1 MGGGAF
7 LSNPYPNLNVTP
19 CADGLWYWELQDLF
33 VRRCQLS
40 LGSGTCTDYPDS
52 GGMPITTRFVQYD
65 NPTQYGAPDTIPDCA
80 EDRAGER
87 VASYEVVGVTAQ
99 SLFIRR
105 YVCNRAAEIAP
116 ISLPDL
122 TLQVGQTGV
131 VGQLTVSGLPHS
143 GTEALIAGRD
153 YIATGPA
160 TEAVPRL
167 FRNGTA
173 GSAYHRAIPM
183 GHITPTSPSL
193 ALFNATYG
201 TVRDGVGVPVMNGD
215 VVRVEVTAPSTPG
228 VYPMFVKL
236 GDRVAR
242 FNLTAEIPV
251 IATVYDVGTCA
262 IAASG
267 NLDQQTATACG
278 PEYVASTSTPVN
290 LQNGTCPAIGDA
302 RLHRIINQNAAA
314 SFWHGYLCQEAPPG
328 RPGHVYLGEFQSTS
342 AQLRD
347 LLVGGTLHVVSNT
360 VTMNG
365 LSGEAVLTWAHGGN
379 ARGSAIRINKGPWV
393 TSPSADPA
401 LRQVR
406 NGDQVEL
413 AIRTGGGTASSRN
426 WAILT
431 MTSVTNPSLS
441 LRRDFAVTGDR
452 TVSTSPYPEPPLTSG
467 GAISS
472 NSAYH
477 PVFSLFQSCFGVG
490 PGAHLSFPGA
500 CTMDAAFWDRFYTE
514 ACKASPYSLSIS
526 MGGLNLASS
535 GSACA
540 VTGFEAFQSRA
551 RVSTCVPD
559 SCAIGEGGNP
569 AACVFSCGD

>member
-1 MGGGAF
+1 MMRPLSLLLCALLLASPVPAEELTSVSPPDGVRIESGQSARIEAHNVCRNVQNNTGAPVMIPHRTPQEWTVGGGAF
-7 LSNPYPNLNVTP
+7 LSNPYPNLIVSP
-19 CADGLWYWELQDLF
+19 CL
-33 VRRCQLS
+33 
-40 LGSGTCTDYPDS
+40 
-52 GGMPITTRFVQYD
+52 
-65 NPTQYGAPDTIPDCA
+65 
-80 EDRAGER
+80 
-87 VASYEVVGVTAQ
+87 
-99 SLFIRR
+99 
-105 YVCNRAAEIAP
+105 
-116 ISLPDL
+116 
-122 TLQVGQTGV
+122 
-131 VGQLTVSGLPHS
+131 
-143 GTEALIAGRD
+143 
-153 YIATGPA
+153 AT
-160 TEAVPRL
+160 
-167 FRNGTA
+167 
-173 GSAYHRAIPM
+173 
-183 GHITPTSPSL
+183 
-193 ALFNATYG
+193 
-201 TVRDGVGVPVMNGD
+201 
-215 VVRVEVTAPSTPG
+215 
-228 VYPMFVKL
+228 
-236 GDRVAR
+236 
-242 FNLTAEIPV
+242 
-251 IATVYDVGTCA
+251 TVYDVGNCA
-262 IAASG
+262 IGATG
-267 NLDQQTATACG
+267 NPSQPLSTACG
-278 PEYVASTSTPVN
+278 PSYEASTDMPVSF
-290 LQNGTCPAIGDA
+290 QTGECRAIGEA
-302 RLHRIINQNAAA
+302 RLHRIINQNPPAT
-314 SFWHGYLCQEAPPG
+314 FWHGYLCQEAPPG

-379 ARGSAIRINKGPWV
+379 ARGSAIRINKGAWV
-393 TSPSADPA
+393 TSTSADPA
-401 LRQVR
+401 LRRVR

-413 AIRTGGGTASSRN
+413 AMRTGGGTTSSRN

-540 VTGFEAFQSRA
+540 VTGFETFQSRA

-559 SCAIGEGGNP
+559 SCAIGEGGGP